1 MTSESLRAAASHEAG
16 HAVVGV
22 VLGLE
27 LVSLDTKVTGRRL
40 GAAEFVP
47 VGFEF
52 AEPEMQDAYAAMT
65 WAGTLAQERAG
76 FGDDGAGFG
85 RTPQSRLCRR
95 AVAVVARH
103 HGAIGLAVI
112 LHKDEVPDLQ
122 ILVVFV
128 DTIGCLLIEIAPIV
142 VDLRTGAARTGVP
155 HSPPVVLFTE
165 AQHTFRRRACLN
177 PQPFRFI
184 VICIDGEPKS
194 F

>member
-52 AEPEMQDAYAAMT
+52 AEPEIQDAYAAMT

-76 FGDDGAGFG
+76 FGDEGAGFG
-85 RTPQSRLCRR
+85 RMADDFGAERDSDLAELLAMASKVGEVDQESAELDRWR
-95 AVAVVARH
+95 ALSGATLDRYWDAVRMVAAR
-103 HGAIGLAVI
+103 
-112 LHKDEVPDLQ
+112 
-122 ILVVFV
+122 
-128 DTIGCLLIEIAPIV
+128 LIEVGHAEPAEV
-142 VDLRTGAARTGVP
+142 TALVASDDSAK
-155 HSPPVVLFTE
+155 E
-165 AQHTFRRRACLN
+165 A
-177 PQPFRFI
+177 
-184 VICIDGEPKS
+184 
-194 F
+194 